1 MPTVIP
7 EKFQDLLEKKI
18 FVSLATLMPDGRPQ
32 VTPVWFDFDGQH
44 VVINSAK
51 GRVKDRNMRRDPRV
65 ALLFIDP
72 ENPYRYLGIQGRVVE
87 MTENGGDA
95 HIDKLARKYLGKDYP
110 YHAPGEVRVI
120 YKIEPERAVTMG

>member
-51 GRVKDRNMRRDPRV
+51 GRVKDRNLRRDPPV

-72 ENPYRYLGIQGRVVE
+72 ENPYPHLQ
-87 MTENGGDA
+87 
-95 HIDKLARKYLGKDYP
+95 
-110 YHAPGEVRVI
+110 APG
-120 YKIEPERAVTMG
+120 RAVQSPGPGRPPRTDQ

>member
-72 ENPYRYLGIQGRVVE
+72 ENPYRHLQVPGR
-87 MTENGGDA
+87 GGGSTA
-95 HIDKLARKYLGKDYP
+95 SGAGQPTGKM
-110 YHAPGEVRVI
+110 ANECCS
-120 YKIEPERAVTMG
+120 